1 MAQAAIF
8 AAPEV
13 IEATQKAAEKGADLA
28 KTFMIEMGKPIYQ
41 KTKTVTH
48 TAKDGTVVTR
58 TEGWTIP
65 LGLPLGIVAVMAA
78 WEAMNWVSQGIN
90 QNPDVQAIKDIA
102 WYLEPLNWI
111 TVALPNGKS
120 VKQPPSF
127 MAQLE
132 YFAGQLLTPGTA
144 GMQELLS
151 AMSKYMGQK

>member
-8 AAPEV
+8 APEV
-13 IEATQKAAEKGADLA
+13 IEAAQKAAEKGADVA
-28 KTFMIEMGKPIYQ
+28 KTFLVAMEKPIWQ
-41 KTKTVTH
+41 STKTVTH
-48 TAKDGTVVTR
+48 TAKNGDVITR

-65 LGLPLGIVAVMAA
+65 LGLPVSIMAIMAA
-78 WEAMNWVSQGIN
+78 WEAMNWVSQAVN
-90 QNPDVQAIKDIA
+90 QNPDVQAIRDIA